1 MTSFKDFLED
11 IKLGHYWHMF
21 EEEGYDDL
29 GFILGFDDKDVAE
42 MLNNVGIHKQG
53 HRKKLESA
61 LKIRKSL
68 LSESRK
74 KEQENVK
81 EKEPRKRESELNFHS
96 MRSAAFKFLFLFYKA
111 GIICC
116 K

>member
-11 IKLGHYWHMF
+11 IKLGHYWHMLDKD
-21 EEEGYDDL
+21 GYDDL
-29 GFILGFDDKDVAE
+29 DFSSGFDDKDVTE
-42 MLNNVGIHKQG
+42 MLNNAGIHKQG

-68 LSESRK
+68 LSENRR
-74 KEQENVK
+74 KEQESVQG
-81 EKEPRKRESELNFHS
+81 KEPKKKESELNFHS
-96 MRSAAFKFLFLFYKA
+96 MNGALNSCCCLTKKA

-116 K
+116 Q